1 VVVAVIVGIGA
12 GTATVLLGH
21 HGSQAAAGGS
31 SGAAQQQSATQSSSQ
46 QSSSP
51 PSSSRP
57 SSSPG
62 TGTERAQLARVTP
75 QIRRSVS
82 ARSTVV
88 TATQAVAACT
98 MVPSTGISLI
108 NQAISKRRAVITRLG
123 TLSVTAVRGGP
134 RLLADFKQVL
144 RQSIRADQDFI
155 GWMQDAENS
164 GTCPVNPTS
173 DASYQAGLQASLQ
186 ANSAKRSFLGRW
198 NPLASRFG
206 QPRYT
211 ASQI

>member
-21 HGSQAAAGGS
+21 HGSQAAAGS
-31 SGAAQQQSATQSSSQ
+31 SGAGQQQPAAQSSSQ
-46 QSSSP
+46 PSSSP
-51 PSSSRP
+51 P

-62 TGTERAQLARVTP
+62 TGTEQAQLARVTP

-88 TATQAVAACT
+88 TATQGVVACT
-98 MVPSTGISLI
+98 MAPSKGISLI
-108 NQAISKRRAVITRLG
+108 NQAISERRAVITRLG

-134 RLLADFKQVL
+134 QLLADFKQVL
-144 RQSIRADQDFI
+144 RQSIHADQDFI
-155 GWMQDAENS
+155 GWMQNAKNS
-164 GTCPVNPTS
+164 GTCPVNPAS

-186 ANSAKRSFLGRW
+186 ANSAKLSFLDRW
-198 NPLASRFG
+198 NPLARRFG

>member
-1 VVVAVIVGIGA
+1 VVVAAIVGIGA

-21 HGSQAAAGGS
+21 HGSQAADDS
-31 SGAAQQQSATQSSSQ
+31 SGAAQQQPAAQTSPQ

-51 PSSSRP
+51 Q

-62 TGTERAQLARVTP
+62 TGTEQAQLARVTP

-88 TATQAVAACT
+88 MATQGVAACT
-98 MVPSTGISLI
+98 MAPSKGISLV
-108 NQAISKRRAVITRLG
+108 NRAISERRAVITRLG
-123 TLSVTAVRGGP
+123 TLSVTAVPNGQQ
-134 RLLADFKQVL
+134 LLADFKQVL
-144 RQSIRADQDFI
+144 QQSIRADQGFI
-155 GWMQDAENS
+155 GWMQNVKNS
-164 GTCPVNPTS
+164 GTCPVNTTA
-173 DASYQAGLQASLQ
+173 DTSYQAGLQASRQ
-186 ANSAKRSFLGRW
+186 ANSAKRSFLGLW

>member
-21 HGSQAAAGGS
+21 HGSQAAGGS
-31 SGAAQQQSATQSSSQ
+31 SADAQQQPAA

-51 PSSSRP
+51 PSSSP
-57 SSSPG
+57 QSSSPG

-88 TATQAVAACT
+88 TATQGVAACT
-98 MVPSTGISLI
+98 MAPSKAISLV
-108 NQAISKRRAVITRLG
+108 NQAISERRAVITRLG

-134 RLLADFKQVL
+134 QLLADFKQVL
-144 RQSIRADQDFI
+144 QRSIRADQGFI
-155 GWMQDAENS
+155 GWMQNIKTS
-164 GTCPVNPTS
+164 GTCPVNTTA
-173 DASYQAGLQASLQ
+173 DASYQAGLQASRQ
-186 ANSAKRSFLGRW
+186 ANSAKRSFLGLW

>member
-1 VVVAVIVGIGA
+1 VVVAVIAGIGA

-21 HGSQAAAGGS
+21 HGRQAAGG
-31 SGAAQQQSATQSSSQ
+31 GAAQQQPAPQSVSQQSSSQ
-46 QSSSP
+46 Q
-51 PSSSRP
+51 

-88 TATQAVAACT
+88 TATQGVGACT
-98 MVPSTGISLI
+98 MAPSKGISLM
-108 NQAISKRRAVITRLG
+108 NQAISERRAVITRLG
-123 TLSVTAVRGGP
+123 SLSVTAVPHGQQ
-134 RLLADFKQVL
+134 LLADFKRVL
-144 RQSIRADQDFI
+144 QQSIRADQGFI
-155 GWMQDAENS
+155 GWMQDIKNS
-164 GTCPVNPTS
+164 GTCPVNTTR
-173 DASYQAGLQASLQ
+173 DASYQAGLRASRQ
-186 ANSAKRSFLGRW
+186 ANSVKHSFLGLW

>member
-21 HGSQAAAGGS
+21 HGSQAADGS
-31 SGAAQQQSATQSSSQ
+31 SGAPHEQPAAQSSSQ
-46 QSSSP
+46 PSSSPQSSSP
-51 PSSSRP
+51 G
-57 SSSPG
+57 PG
-62 TGTERAQLARVTP
+62 TEQAQLARVTP

-88 TATQAVAACT
+88 TATQGVASCT
-98 MVPSTGISLI
+98 MAPSKGISLM
-108 NQAISKRRAVITRLG
+108 NQAISVRRAVITRLG
-123 TLSVTAVRGGP
+123 TVSVTAVPNGQQ
-134 RLLADFKQVL
+134 LLADFKHVL
-144 RQSIRADQDFI
+144 QQSIRADQGFI
-155 GWMQDAENS
+155 GWMQNIKNS
-164 GTCPVNPTS
+164 GTCPMNTTA
-173 DASYQAGLQASLQ
+173 DASYQAGLQASRQ
-186 ANSAKRSFLGRW
+186 ANSAKSSFLGLW

>member
-1 VVVAVIVGIGA
+1 MVVAVIVGIGA

-21 HGSQAAAGGS
+21 PGSQAADS
-31 SGAAQQQSATQSSSQ
+31 SSADVQQQPAAQSSSQ
-46 QSSSP
+46 PSSSP
-51 PSSSRP
+51 ESSSP
-57 SSSPG
+57 QSSSPG
-62 TGTERAQLARVTP
+62 TGTEQAQLARVTP

-88 TATQAVAACT
+88 TATQGVAACT
-98 MVPSTGISLI
+98 MAPGKGISLM
-108 NQAISKRRAVITRLG
+108 NQAISERRAVITRLG

-134 RLLADFKQVL
+134 QLLADFKQVL
-144 RQSIRADQDFI
+144 QRSIRADRGFI
-155 GWMQDAENS
+155 GWMQNIKTS
-164 GTCPVNPTS
+164 GTCPVNTTA
-173 DASYQAGLQASLQ
+173 DASYQAGLQASRQ
-186 ANSAKRSFLGRW
+186 ANSAKRSFLGLW

>member
-31 SGAAQQQSATQSSSQ
+31 GAAQQQPAAQSSSQ
-46 QSSSP
+46 QGSSP
-51 PSSSRP
+51 PSSSP
-57 SSSPG
+57 PGSSPG
-62 TGTERAQLARVTP
+62 TGTEQAQLARVTT

-88 TATQAVAACT
+88 TATQGVAACT
-98 MVPSTGISLI
+98 MAPSKGISLM
-108 NQAISKRRAVITRLG
+108 NQAISERRAVITRLG
-123 TLSVTAVRGGP
+123 TLPVTTVRGGQQ
-134 RLLADFKQVL
+134 LLADFKQVL
-144 RQSIRADQDFI
+144 QRSIRADQGFI
-155 GWMQDAENS
+155 GWMQDVKNS
-164 GTCPVNPTS
+164 GTCTVNATT
-173 DASYQAGLQASLQ
+173 DASYQTGLQASLQ
-186 ANSAKRSFLGRW
+186 ANSAKGSFLDRW

>member
-1 VVVAVIVGIGA
+1 MVVAVIAGIGA

-21 HGSQAAAGGS
+21 QGSQAGGAG
-31 SGAAQQQSATQSSSQ
+31 SGAAQQQPAPQ
-46 QSSSP
+46 
-51 PSSSRP
+51 SSSRP

-62 TGTERAQLARVTP
+62 TGTERAQLAQVTP

-88 TATQAVAACT
+88 TATRGVGACT
-98 MVPSTGISLI
+98 MAPSKGIGLM
-108 NQAISKRRAVITRLG
+108 NQAISERRAVITRLR
-123 TLSVTAVRGGP
+123 TLSVTAVPSGQ

-144 RQSIRADQDFI
+144 QQSIRADQSFVR
-155 GWMQDAENS
+155 WMRDIQSS
-164 GTCPVNPTS
+164 GTCPVNTTT
-173 DASYQAGLQASLQ
+173 DASYQAGLQASRQ
-186 ANSAKRSFLGRW
+186 ANSVKRSFLGRW
-198 NPLASRFG
+198 NPLAGRFG

>member
-21 HGSQAAAGGS
+21 HGSQAAAGS
-31 SGAAQQQSATQSSSQ
+31 SDAAQQQPAAQSSAQ
-46 QSSSP
+46 PSSSP
-51 PSSSRP
+51 PSSSPP

-62 TGTERAQLARVTP
+62 TGTEQAQLARVTP

-88 TATQAVAACT
+88 TATQGVVACT
-98 MVPSTGISLI
+98 MAPSKGISLM
-108 NQAISKRRAVITRLG
+108 NQAISERRAVITRLG

-134 RLLADFKQVL
+134 QLLADFKQVL
-144 RQSIRADQDFI
+144 RQSIHADPDFI
-155 GWMQDAENS
+155 GWMQNAKNS

-186 ANSAKRSFLGRW
+186 ANSAKLRFLDRW
-198 NPLASRFG
+198 NPLAIRFG

>member
-21 HGSQAAAGGS
+21 HGSQAAAGG
-31 SGAAQQQSATQSSSQ
+31 GAAQQQAAQSSSQ
-46 QSSSP
+46 LSSSRPSSSP
-51 PSSSRP
+51 P

-62 TGTERAQLARVTP
+62 TGTEQAQLARVTP

-88 TATQAVAACT
+88 TATQGVVACT
-98 MVPSTGISLI
+98 MAPSKGISLM

-123 TLSVTAVRGGP
+123 TLSVTAVPHGQQ
-134 RLLADFKQVL
+134 LLADFKQVL

-155 GWMQDAENS
+155 GWMQNAKNS

-198 NPLASRFG
+198 NPLARRFG

>member
-21 HGSQAAAGGS
+21 HGSQAADGS
-31 SGAAQQQSATQSSSQ
+31 SGAAHEQPAAQSSLQPSRSP

-51 PSSSRP
+51 G
-57 SSSPG
+57 PG
-62 TGTERAQLARVTP
+62 TEQAQLARVTP

-88 TATQAVAACT
+88 TATQGVAACT
-98 MVPSTGISLI
+98 MAPSKGISLM
-108 NQAISKRRAVITRLG
+108 NQAISVRRAVITRLG
-123 TLSVTAVRGGP
+123 TLSVTAVPNGQQ
-134 RLLADFKQVL
+134 LLADFKHVL
-144 RQSIRADQDFI
+144 QQSIRADRGFI
-155 GWMQDAENS
+155 GWMQNIKNS
-164 GTCPVNPTS
+164 GICPMNTTA
-173 DASYQAGLQASLQ
+173 DASYQAGLQASRQ
-186 ANSAKRSFLGRW
+186 ANSAKSSFLGLW

>member
-21 HGSQAAAGGS
+21 HGSQAAAGS
-31 SGAAQQQSATQSSSQ
+31 SGAAQQQPAAQSSSQ

-51 PSSSRP
+51 PSSSPP

-62 TGTERAQLARVTP
+62 TGTEQAQLARVTP

-88 TATQAVAACT
+88 TATQGVVACT
-98 MVPSTGISLI
+98 MAPSKGISLI
-108 NQAISKRRAVITRLG
+108 NQAISERRAVITRLG

-134 RLLADFKQVL
+134 QLLADFKQVL
-144 RQSIRADQDFI
+144 RQSIHADQDFI
-155 GWMQDAENS
+155 GWMQNAKNS

-186 ANSAKRSFLGRW
+186 ANSAKLRFLDRW
-198 NPLASRFG
+198 NPLAIRFG

>member
-1 VVVAVIVGIGA
+1 VVVAAIVGIGA

-31 SGAAQQQSATQSSSQ
+31 GAAQQQPAAQSSSQ
-46 QSSSP
+46 QVSSP
-51 PSSSRP
+51 PSSP
-57 SSSPG
+57 PASSSP
-62 TGTERAQLARVTP
+62 GTERAQLARVTT

-88 TATQAVAACT
+88 TATQGVAACT
-98 MVPSTGISLI
+98 MAPSTGISLV
-108 NQAISKRRAVITRLG
+108 NQAISERRAVITRLG
-123 TLSVTAVRGGP
+123 TLPVTAVRGGP
-134 RLLADFKQVL
+134 QLLADFKQVL
-144 RQSIRADQDFI
+144 QRSIHADRGFI
-155 GWMQDAENS
+155 GWMQDVKNS
-164 GTCPVNPTS
+164 GTCTVNATT
-173 DASYQAGLQASLQ
+173 DASYQAGVQASLQ
-186 ANSAKRSFLGRW
+186 ANSAKRSFLARW